1 MSQHFYPSFFTPIGK
16 GSSVADSTSSA
27 WWAPADK
34 TPLDY
39 EEPAVV
45 WACAF
50 SFGHGVDLST
60 WKGKREEG
68 RRTHSPVSSKYGL
81 YELHVWH
88 PCSIFSRGREYFQR
102 LRSLKSFSNRIWQ
115 LGMVGASDSSLMG
128 SAGKVVWIQDFYIY
142 IYILSYK
149 LWSCWLTFLLSL

>member
-68 RRTHSPVSSKYGL
+68 RKG
-81 YELHVWH
+81 
-88 PCSIFSRGREYFQR
+88 GREEDPQSSVVEIWSIWVACVAPLLYIFTWQRIFPATSKFEVVFQ
-102 LRSLKSFSNRIWQ
+102 SYMAAGNGGCIW
-115 LGMVGASDSSLMG
+115 LIFDGICRESS
-128 SAGKVVWIQDFYIY
+128 VDPRFIYIY
-142 IYILSYK
+142 IYWVTS
-149 LWSCWLTFLLSL
+149 FGPVG